1 MLHGSV
7 SRLALS
13 TWLAFGLGASTII
26 STPAQAAELEK
37 VIYLLPSIPSLPA
50 FAPWMLAKQKGYFKD
65 EGLEVEF
72 QTAQGGV
79 EVAKQVGLGNAPIGG
94 AIGDTPIIVRA
105 NGIPVKAVAVLG
117 NGSLM
122 QLVTNEDSPYKE
134 PKDLKGKKISVMAY
148 QDTTFYSLLGMLA
161 SAGLTKND
169 VEAQAAGPA
178 NVWKLFMSGD
188 VDAMAAVPDWIGLV
202 QASGKKVNI
211 IPSGK
216 YFPSMAQAIIASDK
230 IIQEKP
236 ELVKK
241 LVKATLK
248 GMKDIM
254 DDPEKAT
261 ADYIAAV
268 PEHKGKEATI
278 TNTFKLYNEYV
289 YGKPE
294 QLGAMDPERLEKVQK
309 FYLDQ
314 DIIKKASDVKDLYSN
329 DFIK

>member
-1 MLHGSV
+1 MLHASV
-7 SRLALS
+7 SRIALS
-13 TWLAFGLGASTII
+13 CWLAMSLGMSTII
-26 STPAQAAELEK
+26 STPAQAADLEK
-37 VIYLLPSIPSLPA
+37 VTYLLPSLPSLPA
-50 FAPWMLAKQKGYFKD
+50 FAPWMIAKQKGYFKD

-72 QTAQGGV
+72 QSAQGGV

-105 NGIPVKAVAVLG
+105 NDIPVKAVAVLG
-117 NGSLM
+117 EGSLM
-122 QLVTNEDSPYKE
+122 QLVTNEDSPLKE
-134 PKDLKGKKISVMAY
+134 PKDLKGKTISVMAY

-169 VEAQAAGPA
+169 VQAQAAGPA
-178 NVWKLFMSGD
+178 NVWKLFLSGD

-202 QASGKKVNI
+202 EAGGKKVNI

-230 IIQEKP
+230 MIQEKP
-236 ELVKK
+236 ELIKK
-241 LVKATLK
+241 LVTATLK

-261 ADYIAAV
+261 ADYVAAV

-278 TNTFKLYNEYV
+278 TSIFKLYNEYV
-289 YGKPE
+289 YGKPA
-294 QLGAMDPERLEKVQK
+294 QLGAMDAERLAKVQK

-314 DIIKKASDVKDLYSN
+314 QIIRKESKVEDLYSN
-329 DFIK
+329 EFVK